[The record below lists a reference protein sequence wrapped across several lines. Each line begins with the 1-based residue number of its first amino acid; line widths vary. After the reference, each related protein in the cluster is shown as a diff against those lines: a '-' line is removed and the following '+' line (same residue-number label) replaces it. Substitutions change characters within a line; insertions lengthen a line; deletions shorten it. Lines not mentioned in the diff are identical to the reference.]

1 MDQIENKDLEENKL
15 KKFFYKEKS
24 NHLIHKW
31 SNYFDIYDKHF
42 NKFIGKNPIIL
53 EIGVFKGGSID
64 MWNYYFD
71 NNCTI
76 YAIDINEECL
86 KLQKDFGDNVHIIIG
101 DQNDDNFWKKFLEKN
116 INFDI
121 IIDDGSHVPKHQIRT
136 LKKMYNYLKNGG
148 IYLCEDICTSY
159 TSDTKTSFVEFCK
172 SLIDNLNIYHIP
184 DHNNTDKTILKAI
197 DFKKKTFSLTFYDNI
212 VVIDKLFNE
221 RSYEI
226 KKIINND
233 DNTFEIREL
242 KKKLH

>member
-1 MDQIENKDLEENKL
+1 
-15 KKFFYKEKS
+15 
-24 NHLIHKW
+24 
-31 SNYFDIYDKHF
+31 
-42 NKFIGKNPIIL
+42 
-53 EIGVFKGGSID
+53 

-86 KLQKDFGDNVHIIIG
+86 KLQQDFGDNVHIIIG
-101 DQNDDNFWKKFLEKN
+101 DQNDDIFWKKFLEKN

-121 IIDDGSHVPKHQIRT
+121 IIDDGSHVSKHQIRT
-136 LKKMYNYLKNGG
+136 LKKLYNSLTNGG

-159 TSDTKTSFVEFCK
+159 SLDTKTSFIEFCK
-172 SLIDNLNIYHIP
+172 SLIDNLNIYHTP

-197 DFKKKTFSLTFYDNI
+197 DFKKKTFSLTFYDNV